1 MHFYGL
7 GQNCEL
13 DRITLKTGGESE
25 NKRKTVFELHYLFQ
39 GINTK
44 IRINFGPQYL

>member
-7 GQNCEL
+7 GQNYEL

-25 NKRKTVFELHYLFQ
+25 NKIKITFEL
-39 GINTK
+39 
-44 IRINFGPQYL
+44 RIYFKV